1 MVKPKRTSRGSLIV
15 FEGVDGVG
23 KTTSSKRLAAHLNRR
38 GVNTRWYSFP
48 GHETGTLGAEIYRI
62 HHARW
67 ARKLNP
73 VSTQLLH
80 VAAHIELIHKKILP
94 ALARGEWVVL
104 DRYWWSTQVYGTA
117 AGADRRAL
125 AMTIALEQRAWGS
138 VRPSLALLI
147 LRGPKTASSAECVRL
162 YQKLAALQA
171 VRHPVRILKNNS
183 SLDDLFQQILLSPN
197 LADILRS

>member
-1 MVKPKRTSRGSLIV
+1 M

-23 KTTSSKRLAAHLNRR
+23 KTTSSKRLAAHLNRH
-38 GVNTRWYSFP
+38 GVKTRWYSFP

-80 VAAHIELIHKKILP
+80 VAAHIELIHKEIRP

-147 LRGPKTASSAECVRL
+147 LRGPKKASSAECVRL